1 MKMTKLIFSSAL
13 VMGFVFTNCTKD
25 ESTTDQAATQQ
36 MVAASE
42 DNSTAEDLYQNVD
55 DQVDV
60 VVEARGGGGG
70 ACPTVTV
77 DPSWDMFPRTVTI
90 DFGTDGCTGPD
101 GRIRKG
107 QIVVVQTAEWW
118 VPDAERTTTF
128 IGFSVDGAQLEG
140 TATLV
145 NQGYDANGNITLTRT
160 VAGAKITFPNDD
172 VTTWETQQ
180 QLTQIEGGGT
190 PLILLDNVFEFT
202 SISSGI
208 NRNGQAFTVETITPL
223 VKHKLCPWLVSGIIQ
238 LDVAGKTLQLDYGN
252 GNCDK
257 FGTLTLPNGASLIIE
272 VRRTW

>member
-1 MKMTKLIFSSAL
+1 MKMSKLIFSSAL
-13 VMGFVFTNCTKD
+13 MMGVVFTNCTKD
-25 ESTTDQAATQQ
+25 ESTDNQAATQQ

-60 VVEARGGGGG
+60 IVEARGGGGSD
-70 ACPTVTV
+70 CPTVTV
-77 DPSWDMFPRTVTI
+77 DPSWDAFPRTVTI

-118 VPDAERTTTF
+118 VPAAERTTTF
-128 IGFSVDGAQLEG
+128 LDFSVDGAQLEG

-160 VAGAKITFPNDD
+160 VANAKITFPNDD
-172 VTTWETQQ
+172 VTTWESQQ

-202 SISSGI
+202 SNSSGI
-208 NRNGQAFTVETITPL
+208 NRNGEAFTVETIEPL
-223 VKHKLCPWLVSGIIQ
+223 VKSKLCPWIVSGIIQ
-238 LDVAGKTLQLDYGN
+238 LDVAGKTLKLNYGT

-257 FGTLTLPNGASLIIE
+257 FGTLTLPNGAEMIIE
-272 VRRTW
+272 IRRTW